1 MVPTQE
7 MQNHM
12 IMKIR
17 VLFYLA
23 IMIMMSCSNSDSP
36 PQVKIILSMEDA
48 RIVEGQLLE
57 GIIRTM
63 ATDGGVKSVK
73 VYFDDDLVLTF
84 DDPIQELPFQFE
96 VEKTSGQYYLR
107 AEAVDEQGH
116 IGVDEIKLIVEKRVI
131 KPEVSIIAP
140 FGGQNFVVGE
150 KVDLLINS
158 KDEDGFVEK
167 LDIYLDN
174 EKIWSIESPNEEE
187 LINYVFKLSD
197 RGKNIL
203 RARVSDN
210 DDNVTFEEVEISI
223 VGKND
228 YLLNWIGTYIGS
240 VDVWSDGFAG
250 STSSIK
256 DLEMIVSPS
265 SSDSTLNFLIK
276 INDEVI
282 RQQALRVSGEGEH
295 ASSWGEVSNSGFL
308 HLTFSNDTLQYRY
321 QQSMGLGRRD
331 GHDGVG
337 YRQ

>member
-1 MVPTQE
+1 MIPLQE

-23 IMIMMSCSNSDSP
+23 TMIMISCSNSDSP

-57 GIIRTM
+57 GIISTM
-63 ATDGGVKSVK
+63 VTEGGVKNVK

-96 VEKTSGQYYLR
+96 VKKPSGQHYLG

-116 IGVDEIKLIVEKRVI
+116 IGVDEIIVSVI
-131 KPEVSIIAP
+131 
-140 FGGQNFVVGE
+140 
-150 KVDLLINS
+150 
-158 KDEDGFVEK
+158 
-167 LDIYLDN
+167 
-174 EKIWSIESPNEEE
+174 
-187 LINYVFKLSD
+187 
-197 RGKNIL
+197 
-203 RARVSDN
+203 
-210 DDNVTFEEVEISI
+210 
-223 VGKND
+223 GKND
-228 YLLNWIGTYIGS
+228 YLKVWQGIYRGE

-250 STSSIK
+250 STSRIK

-308 HLTFSNDTLQYRY
+308 HLTFLNDTLQYRY

-331 GHDGVG
+331 GHDGVD